1 MKPITCILFGKS
13 GSGKGTQATL
23 LMKTCERLDPKNKFI
38 YVETGQRFRNFIDD
52 SGTYT
57 AKLTRQVMHA
67 GALMPAFIPIWTW
80 TNLFID
86 EIITGRE
93 HMVLDGVSRRLDEAP
108 VLDSALQFYKR
119 DKPKVLFL
127 DIHHEEAKKR
137 LLKRGRHDDKEE
149 KIAERLRWFE
159 TDAMKAVRYFEKNP
173 YYNFVKIN
181 GDQTIEKVHEDI
193 LKALGIS
200 GRL

>member
-1 MKPITCILFGKS
+1 MKPITCVFFGKS
-13 GSGKGTQATL
+13 GSGKGTQAAL

-38 YVETGQRFRNFIDD
+38 YVETGQRFRNFVDG

-57 AKLTRQVMHA
+57 AGLTRKVMRA

-80 TNLFID
+80 AGLLVD
-86 EIITGRE
+86 EITTGRE
-93 HMVLDGVSRRLDEAP
+93 HMVFDGVSRHEDEAP

-119 DKPKVLFL
+119 EKPAILFL
-127 DIHHEEAKKR
+127 DIHHKEAKKR
-137 LLKRGRHDDKEE
+137 LLKRGRHDDKKE

-159 TDAMKAVRYFEKNP
+159 ADAMKAVRYFEKHP

-193 LKALGIS
+193 LKALGLS

>member
-1 MKPITCILFGKS
+1 MKPITCVFFGKS
-13 GSGKGTQATL
+13 GSGKGTQAAL
-23 LMKTCERLDPKNKFI
+23 LSKTCERLDPTNKFI
-38 YVETGQRFRNFIDD
+38 YVETGQRFRNFVDG

-57 AKLTRQVMHA
+57 AKLTREVMHA

-80 TNLFID
+80 AGLLVD
-86 EIITGRE
+86 EIVTGRE
-93 HMVLDGVSRRLDEAP
+93 HMVFDGVSRREDEAP

-119 DKPKVLFL
+119 ERPTILLL
-127 DIHHEEAKKR
+127 DVHHEEAKKR

-159 TDAMKAVRYFEKNP
+159 ADAMKAVRYFEKHP

-181 GDQTIEKVHEDI
+181 GDQAIEKVHEDI
-193 LKALGIS
+193 LKALGLS

>member
-1 MKPITCILFGKS
+1 MKPITCVFFGKS
-13 GSGKGTQATL
+13 GSGKGTQAAL

-38 YVETGQRFRNFIDD
+38 YVETGQRFRGFAED

-57 AKLTRQVMHA
+57 AKLTKEVMHA
-67 GALMPAFIPIWTW
+67 GGLMPAFIPIWTW
-80 TNLFID
+80 ASLLVD
-86 EIITGRE
+86 EIKTGRE
-93 HMVLDGVSRRLDEAP
+93 HMVFDGVSRRIDEAP
-108 VLDSALQFYKR
+108 ILDSALQFYR
-119 DKPKVLFL
+119 RQKPTILFL

-149 KIAERLRWFE
+149 KITERLRWFE
-159 TDAMKAVRYFEKNP
+159 ADAMKAVNYFEKNP

-181 GDQTIEKVHEDI
+181 GDQVIEKVHEDI
-193 LKALGIS
+193 LKALGIQ